1 MTRALYTSAPTAAAS
16 KARTSCDQPTGRRTE
31 WRRRGFRRLS
41 PSIELGIRMPT
52 SPPINPSLHVLEL
65 EADEY
70 RRPRQALIRLE
81 YTEGDRPAIKL
92 KVFAQN
98 RHDGWHFIGSFGGK
112 LDYVDGTGPHYS
124 ITDGDMYLRELRG
137 LHIGTWCQNQV
148 MLWLQRQPAGRIH
161 SFWLAP
167 ADAHEQNQ
175 ARRSRFY
182 EQFGS
187 QIDWTVPGIDG
198 RSQVQ
203 PTSDLHA
210 LDEVRGVKAMDIGT
224 ALAKAY
230 SRIELLELQLS
241 GNRRQFANHDKE
253 VQQASARGAFRCW
266 GSIAFALI
274 LGAIVFL
281 KLR

>member
-1 MTRALYTSAPTAAAS
+1 
-16 KARTSCDQPTGRRTE
+16 
-31 WRRRGFRRLS
+31 
-41 PSIELGIRMPT
+41 MPT
-52 SPPINPSLHVLEL
+52 FPPINPSLYVLEL

-70 RRPRQALIRLE
+70 QRPRQALIRLE
-81 YTEGDRPAIKL
+81 FTEGDRPAIKL
-92 KVFAQN
+92 KVYAQHQ
-98 RHDGWHFIGSFGGK
+98 HDGWHFIGSFGGK
-112 LDYVDGTGPHYS
+112 LDCVDGTGPHYS
-124 ITDGDMYLRELRG
+124 ITDGNMYLSELRG

-148 MLWLQRQPAGRIH
+148 MLWLQRQPPGRIR

-175 ARRSRFY
+175 ARRNRFY

-187 QIDWTVPGIDG
+187 QIDWTVPGING

-210 LDEVRGVKAMDIGT
+210 LDDVRGVKAIDIGT

-253 VQQASARGAFRCW
+253 VQQASARGTLRCL
-266 GSIAFALI
+266 GGIAFALI